1 MKVLHAKQ
9 LRKELGEVL
18 QSDEPTLVLRRG
30 VLAALIVPAGS
41 EEGQKLLA
49 ARRSALYQAF
59 IGDKG
64 SGESNVSEEHDRYL
78 YT

>member
-1 MKVLHAKQ
+1 MKVVSAKQ

-30 VLAALIVPAGS
+30 TLVALIVPAGS
-41 EEGQKLLA
+41 EEGRSLLD
-49 ARRSALYQAF
+49 ARRAALYEEF
-59 IGDKG
+59 IGNTG

-78 YT
+78 YP